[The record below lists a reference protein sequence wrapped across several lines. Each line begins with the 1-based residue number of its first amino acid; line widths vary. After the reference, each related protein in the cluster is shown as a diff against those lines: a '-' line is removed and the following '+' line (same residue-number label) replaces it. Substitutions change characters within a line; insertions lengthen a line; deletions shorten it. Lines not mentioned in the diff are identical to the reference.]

1 MADTG
6 VVEVAVQTT
15 SLKQSLFLGFAGIQ
29 SKGLPSGCHMRYPTP
44 TCPSSECSTNPVA
57 LSIPTLQRVG
67 NSARFVKLCIL
78 YENVRS
84 DTENGSLPSRKA
96 AIEADIFL
104 HVVKLGQETFSFVK
118 NCRYER

>member
-1 MADTG
+1 
-6 VVEVAVQTT
+6 
-15 SLKQSLFLGFAGIQ
+15 
-29 SKGLPSGCHMRYPTP
+29 
-44 TCPSSECSTNPVA
+44 
-57 LSIPTLQRVG
+57 VG

-118 NCRYER
+118 TAATKDREHWPGSQMGSRLETDLRPFARGKADLHFLISSLLAFAVEKDWKQGEPASPRLPS